1 MKLKIYKNSELGCYD
16 SKWYVVNEQNG
27 YAIGCSTKREAQDV
41 KRDIHK
47 FDVGA

>member
-1 MKLKIYKNSELGCYD
+1 MKVKIYKNSELGCYD

-27 YAIGCSTKREAQDV
+27 KAIGCSTKREAQDV

-47 FDVGA
+47 FDIGE